1 MGAIG
6 AGIQVD
12 HSHPGIDQPGVL
24 PGAYVLS
31 IPAAAGEQPVIT
43 PSSSALQ
50 PVSQS
55 FPRGLRDLER
65 HGPTGLLLD
74 DRRPLP
80 NDAALSNI
88 AQTEFYQ
95 ITAPQLGV
103 QCDVEHR
110 EISCRSNGLQVL
122 TDRPDVLW
130 LKWGLRTGHS
140 TSVPGFAG

>member
-88 AQTEFYQ
+88 AQTEFY
-95 ITAPQLGV
+95 
-103 QCDVEHR
+103 
-110 EISCRSNGLQVL
+110 RSQPRSLASNAMLNIARSRVDP
-122 TDRPDVLW
+122 TDFRC
-130 LKWGLRTGHS
+130 
-140 TSVPGFAG
+140 